1 MTAEHWDVVV
11 IGAGPA
17 GLAAA
22 TELRRQSVDR
32 VLVLDREAEA
42 GGIPRHCAHSP
53 FGLREFRRLL
63 TGPAYARRL
72 VGTAAAAGVA
82 IRTRTTVVAIRPGSA
97 PGSGPELDVSTP
109 EAGLGVIRARR
120 VLVATGVRETSRA
133 QRLIGG
139 TKPGGVLSTGA
150 LQGLVHLDHLKP
162 FSRPV
167 VLGTE
172 LVSFSALI
180 TCIQADIRPV
190 AMIEPG
196 QGTVARWPAA
206 LLPRLLGVK
215 LLTGTGLRTIEGRD
229 RVTAVTLRDADGA
242 ERVIETDGVVV
253 TGGFRPEATLFAG
266 SHLERDPRT
275 GGPVI
280 DEFGRCSDPTVFAAG
295 NLLRPVETAGWSWRE
310 GRRTGRAIALD
321 LAGRL
326 PAAGGLAVVVAGAP
340 LCFALPQLIA
350 GGRPGLR
357 VHDHIQF
364 RVDSRVAGR
373 LVLTDDGREIWSQR
387 LRSRPERRILV
398 PIDALPAV
406 RSGRYTFGWDAR

>member
-22 TELRRQSVDR
+22 TELRRQGIAR

-53 FGLREFRRLL
+53 FGLREFRRLM

-72 VGTAAAAGVA
+72 VRTAAAAGVE
-82 IRTRTTVVAIRPGSA
+82 IRTRVTVAAIRPGSGA
-97 PGSGPELDVSTP
+97 SGPELDVSTP
-109 EAGLGVIRARR
+109 DAGLGVIHARR

-180 TCIQADIRPV
+180 TCIQAGIRPV

-196 QGTVARWPAA
+196 QGTVARWPAG

-229 RVTAVTLRDADGA
+229 GVTAVTLRDADGA

-266 SHLERDPRT
+266 SHLARDPAT

-295 NLLRPVETAGWSWRE
+295 NLLRPVETAGWSWKE

-326 PAAGGLAVVVAGAP
+326 PAAGGLEVRVAGAP
-340 LCFALPQLIA
+340 LRFALPQLIA

>member
-22 TELRRQSVDR
+22 TELRRQGIAR
-32 VLVLDREAEA
+32 VLVVDREAEA

-53 FGLREFRRLL
+53 FGLREFRRLM

-72 VGTAAAAGVA
+72 VRTAAAAGVE
-82 IRTRTTVVAIRPGSA
+82 IRTRVTVAAIRPGSGA
-97 PGSGPELDVSTP
+97 SGPELDVSTP
-109 EAGLGVIRARR
+109 DAGLGVIHARR

-167 VLGTE
+167 VVGTE
-172 LVSFSALI
+172 LVSFSALL
-180 TCIQADIRPV
+180 TCRQAGMRPV
-190 AMIEPG
+190 AMVTPG
-196 QGTVARWPAA
+196 QGTIARWPAG

-215 LLTGTGLRTIEGRD
+215 LLTGTELLAIEGRD
-229 RVTAVTLRDADGA
+229 RVSGVTLRDSRGA
-242 ERVIETDGVVV
+242 EHLVEADGVVV

-266 SHLERDPRT
+266 SHLARDLAT

-280 DEFGRCSDPTVFAAG
+280 DEFGRCSDPAVFAAG
-295 NLLRPVETAGWSWRE
+295 NLLRPVETAGWSWKE

-326 PAAGGLAVVVAGAP
+326 PAAGGLEVRVAGAP
-340 LCFALPQLIA
+340 LRFALPQLIA
-350 GGRPGLR
+350 GGRPGMR
-357 VHDHIQF
+357 VHDHLQF

-398 PIDALPAV
+398 PIDALPVV

>member
-22 TELRRQSVDR
+22 TELRRQGVAR
-32 VLVLDREAEA
+32 VLVVDREAEA

-72 VGTAAAAGVA
+72 VRTAEAAGVE
-82 IRTRTTVVAIRPGSA
+82 IRTRVTVAAIRPGA
-97 PGSGPELDVSTP
+97 GAGGPELDVSTP

-150 LQGLVHLDHLKP
+150 LQGLVHLDRLKP

-172 LVSFSALI
+172 LVSFSALL
-180 TCIQADIRPV
+180 TCRQAGIRPV
-190 AMIEPG
+190 AMITPG
-196 QGTVARWPAA
+196 PGTVARWPAA

-215 LLTGTGLRTIEGRD
+215 LLTGTDLLTIEGRD
-229 RVTAVTLRDADGA
+229 RVSAVTLRDADGV
-242 ERVIETDGVVV
+242 ERVIETDGVIV

-266 SHLERDPRT
+266 SHLTRDPQT

-295 NLLRPVETAGWSWRE
+295 NLLRPVETAGWSWKE

-326 PAAGGLAVVVAGAP
+326 PAAGGLAVAVAGAP
-340 LCFALPQLIA
+340 LRFALPQLIA
-350 GGRPGLR
+350 GGKPGLR

-364 RVDSRVAGR
+364 RVDSPVAGR
-373 LVLTDDGREIWSQR
+373 LVLTDDGREIWSRR

-406 RSGRYTFGWDAR
+406 RSGCYTFDWDAR

>member
-22 TELRRQSVDR
+22 TELRRQGVAR
-32 VLVLDREAEA
+32 VLVVDREAEA

-72 VGTAAAAGVA
+72 VRTAEAAGVE
-82 IRTRTTVVAIRPGSA
+82 IRTRVTVAAIRPGA
-97 PGSGPELDVSTP
+97 GAGGPELDVSTP

-150 LQGLVHLDHLKP
+150 LQGLVHLDRLKP

-172 LVSFSALI
+172 LVSFSALL
-180 TCIQADIRPV
+180 TCRQAGIRPV

-215 LLTGTGLRTIEGRD
+215 LLTGTGLLTIEGRD

-242 ERVIETDGVVV
+242 ERVIETDGVIV
-253 TGGFRPEATLFAG
+253 TGRFRPEATLFAG
-266 SHLERDPRT
+266 SHLARDPQT

-295 NLLRPVETAGWSWRE
+295 NLLRPVETAGWSWKE

-326 PAAGGLAVVVAGAP
+326 PAAGGLAVAVAGAP
-340 LCFALPQLIA
+340 LRFALPQLIA
-350 GGRPGLR
+350 GGKPGLR

>member
-22 TELRRQSVDR
+22 TELRRQGVDR

-53 FGLREFRRLL
+53 FGLREFRRLM

-72 VGTAAAAGVA
+72 VRTAAAAGVE
-82 IRTRTTVVAIRPGSA
+82 IRTRVTVAAIRPGSGA
-97 PGSGPELDVSTP
+97 SGPELDVSTP
-109 EAGLGVIRARR
+109 DAGLGVIHARR

-180 TCIQADIRPV
+180 TCVQAGIRPV

-215 LLTGTGLRTIEGRD
+215 LLTGTALRTIEGRD

-266 SHLERDPRT
+266 SHLARDPAT

-295 NLLRPVETAGWSWRE
+295 NLLRPVETAGWSWKE